1 MNFQAVHLQLHHLT
15 LSLVIK
21 NVGNISTDIG
31 QQKTIRNTSRHQ
43 PILPQH
49 STTVFE
55 GTVFNNRFPYFSSA
69 ILLVAD
75 DIVLSNSHNNII
87 KEQLNVTL

>member
-31 QQKTIRNTSRHQ
+31 EQKTIRNTSRHQ
-43 PILPQH
+43 PIIPQH
-49 STTVFE
+49 GTTVFE

-75 DIVLSNSHNNII
+75 DIVLSNSHNDII